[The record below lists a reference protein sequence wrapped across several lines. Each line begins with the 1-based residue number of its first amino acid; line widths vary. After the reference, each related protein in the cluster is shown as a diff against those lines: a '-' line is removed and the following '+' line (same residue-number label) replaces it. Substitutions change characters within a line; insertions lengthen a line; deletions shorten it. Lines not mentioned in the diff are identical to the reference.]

1 LYLPGII
8 AIKVDF
14 FQYAIIQVFILI
26 SSILRYK
33 LLVQLLFLMILIILY
48 SFLIIQS
55 KHLFLKLQ
63 ALIL

>member
-1 LYLPGII
+1 MNFEKKFEKLKHKILLYLPGII

-33 LLVQLLFLMILIILY
+33 LLVQLLFLMILII
-48 SFLIIQS
+48 
-55 KHLFLKLQ
+55 
-63 ALIL
+63 